1 MTTTAIIGLGKMG
14 KGLAKRLAGKTDLI
28 LASRDSAAAA
38 AFAATL
44 PAGVTVLDQ
53 NTAIARADI
62 VVVALPY
69 AAALDFV
76 RSTDL
81 SGKVVVDISNPLK
94 PDFSGLTIGHS
105 TSAAEELQAAAAG
118 AQVVKAYNTIF
129 ASLFELPA
137 DQTAS
142 IPVFLAGN
150 DEAAVSAVEKLVEA
164 SGFAVEKTGALDGA
178 RLVEPLGMLNIR
190 LGFHLG
196 RGTAIAPAWANLAA

>member
-1 MTTTAIIGLGKMG
+1 M
-14 KGLAKRLAGKTDLI
+14 
-28 LASRDSAAAA
+28 
-38 AFAATL
+38 
-44 PAGVTVLDQ
+44 LDQ

-178 RLVEPLGMLNIR
+178 RLVEPLGML